1 MKNPDPLSYLFDLDK
16 ESSTSSVLIE
26 RLNTNEKI
34 QHMCTAKVITPANEV
49 PGELLIGESC
59 LYFVA
64 DDSMLETDLTEVC
77 SQVFVMWHCMWLQSQ
92 LLLFKCRA
100 FWWDWLL
107 YVMCKIYLS
116 SHITKVKT
124 TWRLTLL
131 QNVFIVSTF
140 HLSSTVYMQKYI
152 LHCVPQNIST
162 SLWLLYIYFSG
173 LWFFEDIPYFPL

>member
-1 MKNPDPLSYLFDLDK
+1 VKNPDPLSYLFDLDK

-116 SHITKVKT
+116 SHITKVGESNGKLSLRT
-124 TWRLTLL
+124 CPGCSVLEPYQSPDWAL
-131 QNVFIVSTF
+131 VSAQTGPRAEY
-140 HLSSTVYMQKYI
+140 L
-152 LHCVPQNIST
+152 
-162 SLWLLYIYFSG
+162 
-173 LWFFEDIPYFPL
+173 